1 METHTI
7 AYSKSHRPCGKVQA
21 RGKIDDEANCLSTGD
36 GCGNQSTQNFVFTK
50 GEDMTKEQEER
61 ILKLASVDN
70 QSRKDHVANGTVP
83 DVEIAVEEGKCIAT
97 RHLGRNG
104 GLVSDIA
111 STVQVAEIPHVTC
124 KEEDMN
130 PESQKLAAEEVKLI
144 AQKTRPND
152 IIEISLNPNGD
163 IRPHRT
169 DVKKSGLSELNVNHT
184 DNQSHTVSASHPPK
198 IYSDT
203 DIRIRK
209 LTPLECERLMS
220 WPDNWT
226 KYGTDENGK
235 TYELSNSARYKACGN
250 GIVSNIPK
258 ALLDHVTGSEQGL
271 RVFSTFAGVDGS
283 GLYLEFPK
291 YIKVGFSEFDPQS
304 KAQHAANVLRYHYPN
319 VPNLGD
325 ITKVDVSEV
334 PDHDIIFISAP
345 CQSFSA
351 AGQNLGIEDTRGTL
365 FYETARIMEAKK
377 PRYFIFENVKGLL
390 SKKHERTFE
399 IMCEVYSSLGYE
411 IDFELINAK
420 HWNVAQNRERVFMIG
435 RLK

>member
-1 METHTI
+1 MTKVERESKPGRDISYCLDANYAKGTNTTVKSRRQLVMEHTI
-7 AYSKSHRPCGKVQA
+7 AYSKSHRDNGVVQA
-21 RGKIDDEANCLSTGD
+21 RGKIDDEANTLSTGD
-36 GCGNQSTQNFVFTK
+36 GCANQSTGNYVFTK
-50 GEDMTKEQEER
+50 EESMAVQDCVVTHYGFKNKPHEIR
-61 ILKLASVDN
+61 KVSPTLKA
-70 QSRKDHVANGTVP
+70 
-83 DVEIAVEEGKCIAT
+83 
-97 RHLGRNG
+97 
-104 GLVSDIA
+104 
-111 STVQVAEIPHVTC
+111 
-124 KEEDMN
+124 
-130 PESQKLAAEEVKLI
+130 
-144 AQKTRPND
+144 
-152 IIEISLNPNGD
+152 
-163 IRPHRT
+163 
-169 DVKKSGLSELNVNHT
+169 
-184 DNQSHTVSASHPPK
+184 QSHGHEPMAVDIEDSN
-198 IYSDT
+198 
-203 DIRIRK
+203 IRIRK
-209 LTPLECERLMS
+209 LTPVECERLMS

-226 KYGTDENGK
+226 KFGTDENGK

-283 GLYLEFPK
+283 GLYLKEPK
-291 YIKVGFSEFDPQS
+291 YIKVGFSEFEPAT

-325 ITKVDVSEV
+325 ITKINVADV

-351 AGQNLGIEDTRGTL
+351 AGRNLGIEDTKGTL
-365 FYETARIMEAKK
+365 FYESARIMEAKRPK
-377 PRYFIFENVKGLL
+377 YFIFENVKGLL

-420 HWNVAQNRERVFMIG
+420 DYGVAQNRERIFMIG

>member
-1 METHTI
+1 MEIRESTNIDNKQSRITQIHTI
-7 AYSKSHRPCGKVQA
+7 AYSKSHRDNGVVQA

-50 GEDMTKEQEER
+50 DESVRPKVIGTADVNRGEDSWNGPRDGYQIYDKESVSPALRVTQPGGVR
-61 ILKLASVDN
+61 I
-70 QSRKDHVANGTVP
+70 
-83 DVEIAVEEGKCIAT
+83 VEEESMAVQDCVVTHYGFKNKPHEPMA
-97 RHLGRNG
+97 
-104 GLVSDIA
+104 VDI
-111 STVQVAEIPHVTC
+111 
-124 KEEDMN
+124 EDHN
-130 PESQKLAAEEVKLI
+130 
-144 AQKTRPND
+144 
-152 IIEISLNPNGD
+152 
-163 IRPHRT
+163 
-169 DVKKSGLSELNVNHT
+169 
-184 DNQSHTVSASHPPK
+184 
-198 IYSDT
+198 
-203 DIRIRK
+203 IRIRK
-209 LTPLECERLMS
+209 LTPVECERLMS

-226 KYGTDENGK
+226 KFGTDENGE

-283 GLYLEFPK
+283 GLYLESPK
-291 YIKVGFSEFDPQS
+291 YIKVGFSEFEPAT

-325 ITKVDVSEV
+325 ITKINVADV

-345 CQSFSA
+345 CQDFSS
-351 AGQNLGIEDTRGTL
+351 AGRNLGIEGTKGTL
-365 FYETARIMEAKK
+365 FYESARIMKAKRPK
-377 PRYFIFENVKGLL
+377 YFIFENVKGLL

-435 RLK
+435 RLKWI